1 MDMARAVGGNHRRC
15 ARVEGLCTEHTQR
28 RSPHSSPCGDRLP
41 ASDGQRAGPARR
53 VDPALLEGEDGL
65 IRVSV
70 STSRLSEL
78 HEGIDSLLHYP
89 YGCIEQT
96 VSSTLP
102 WLVFKDFP

>member
-1 MDMARAVGGNHRRC
+1 MPYTHPTGSAADLLG
-15 ARVEGLCTEHTQR
+15 
-28 RSPHSSPCGDRLP
+28 
-41 ASDGQRAGPARR
+41 R

-70 STSRLSEL
+70 STTRLSEL

-96 VSSTLP
+96 VSSMLP
-102 WLVFKDFP
+102 WLVFKDFHDSDAGPQHSRRKTRRKP